1 MNNLFLTNLPRQFNE
16 GIEESLT
23 NSAETAGELH
33 AKEWYWTPNSYHT
46 KKLKWVIDIN
56 IISETIRFLETLE

>member
-1 MNNLFLTNLPRQFNE
+1 MNYLFLTNLPRQFNE

-33 AKEWYWTPNSYHT
+33 AKE
-46 KKLKWVIDIN
+46 
-56 IISETIRFLETLE
+56 